1 MAKARKV
8 LVLNGPNLNLLGTR
22 DPQIYGRQSLA
33 DIEAACRKRATA
45 LKLKL
50 QFRQS
55 NNEGELVDWI
65 QAAKRDCGAIVVNA
79 GAYSHT
85 SLALMDALQA
95 VALPVIEV
103 HLSNIYRREQFRHH
117 SYISLAATGV
127 ICGLGAQGYLLALE
141 AASQL
146 LGSAEGK

>member
-22 DPQIYGRQSLA
+22 EPQLYGRQSLA
-33 DIEAACRKRATA
+33 DIGAACRKRASA

-50 QFRQS
+50 DFKQS
-55 NNEGELVDWI
+55 NSEGELVDWI
-65 QAAKRDCGAIVVNA
+65 QAAKRDCGAIVINA
-79 GAYSHT
+79 GALSHT

-95 VALPVIEV
+95 IGLPVIEV
-103 HLSNIYRREQFRHH
+103 HLSNIYRREKFRHH

-127 ICGLGAQGYLLALE
+127 ICGLGAQGYLLALD

-146 LGSAEGK
+146 LGSAGGK

>member
-22 DPQIYGRQSLA
+22 EPQLYGRQSLA
-33 DIEAACRKRATA
+33 DIEAACRKRAGA

-50 QFRQS
+50 DFKQS
-55 NNEGELVDWI
+55 NSEGDLVDWI
-65 QAAKRDCGAIVVNA
+65 QAAKRDCGAIVINA
-79 GAYSHT
+79 GALSHT

-95 VALPVIEV
+95 IGLPVIEV
-103 HLSNIYRREQFRHH
+103 HLSNIYRREKFRHH

-127 ICGLGAQGYLLALE
+127 ICGLGAQGYLLAMD
-141 AASQL
+141 AASQF
-146 LGSAEGK
+146 LGSAGGK